1 VGAWWLVW
9 AAWTARGLAG
19 HGQHW
24 FLYSNN
30 KHKEIPRTLYKQL
43 DDHLQSLQEKGKH
56 IFIYIAIL
64 NCNLYLMKMYV
75 KWSKYNS

>member
-1 VGAWWLVW
+1 VYTCASESV
-9 AAWTARGLAG
+9 LA
-19 HGQHW
+19 QSIP
-24 FLYSNN
+24 FSTPKFKSY

-43 DDHLQSLQEKGKH
+43 DDDLQSLQEKVSTY
-56 IFIYIAIL
+56 FIYIAIL